1 VERVILG
8 PFYPSVTE
16 NPDYLLVIRQVSAH
30 TSVMKNVRFLSAAF
44 AFAVASIL
52 AQPVQAQQ
60 AWTPA
65 ASDYPA
71 MKVPAGLKSEPI
83 INTST
88 KAYFRTRIVEG
99 SSQGS
104 NFGGHYAL
112 LQWGCGDGCTTFFIV
127 DELNGRVYEPGF
139 NLTAAKGAPDA
150 NFGFQYKPDSRLLV
164 MQGCHSNIAG
174 SCGKYYM
181 LWTGSRLDP
190 LLREPLTTTI
200 ASAAGMQ

>member
-1 VERVILG
+1 
-8 PFYPSVTE
+8 
-16 NPDYLLVIRQVSAH
+16 
-30 TSVMKNVRFLSAAF
+30 MKNVRFALAAF

-60 AWTPA
+60 AWAPA

-71 MKVPAGLKSEPI
+71 VKVPVGLKSEPI
-83 INTST
+83 INTPA
-88 KAYFRTRIVEG
+88 KAYFRTRIREG

-127 DELNGRVYEPGF
+127 DELNGRVYEPGY
-139 NLTAAKGAPDA
+139 NLTAPKGASDA
-150 NFGFQYKPDSRLLV
+150 TFGLQYSSDSRLLV
-164 MQGCHSNIAG
+164 MQGCHSNVSG

-181 LWTGSRLDP
+181 LWTGSKLQP
-190 LLREPLTTTI
+190 LYREPLTTTI
-200 ASAAGMQ
+200 ASVAGMQ